1 MQKSESLDKL
11 GWPKLTFA
19 GGVQQGSLEA
29 HVAGLSQ
36 VVLYRH
42 LHAETSVRVHVGQGQ
57 QVRRSHKKVAVERV
71 YADPCKKKKKK
82 QNNIKVCICVDKEF
96 DKICVA

>member
-11 GWPKLTFA
+11 GWLKLTFA

-57 QVRRSHKKVAVERV
+57 QVRRSHKKVAMERV
-71 YADPCKKKKKK
+71 NADPCKK
-82 QNNIKVCICVDKEF
+82 IK
-96 DKICVA
+96 